1 MNRLFVLSTLLFT
14 VFFAAS
20 AGAAC
25 GPEGCAKQP
34 GCGAGPCPMAAA
46 NGVFGVQ
53 GDFYFTALI
62 NAKEIGLADNQ
73 IAELKKRYFDNR
85 KQIEALSAKL
95 QDAQRRLEGLLAA
108 GGAGD
113 QQVRDV
119 LAEMDRVKGDMRVNI
134 QRTVDEGQG
143 LLTDAQRSKLW
154 QIVSGA
160 PPAAD
165 EKIPS

>member
-1 MNRLFVLSTLLFT
+1 
-14 VFFAAS
+14 
-20 AGAAC
+20 
-25 GPEGCAKQP
+25 
-34 GCGAGPCPMAAA
+34 MAAA

-62 NAKEIGLADNQ
+62 NAKEIGLADDQ

-85 KQIEALSAKL
+85 KQLETLSDKL

-113 QQVRDV
+113 QQVRDI
-119 LAEMDRVKGDMRVNI
+119 LTEMDRVKGDMRVNI
-134 QRTVDEGQG
+134 QRTVDDGQG
-143 LLTDAQRSKLW
+143 LLTEAQRSKLW

-160 PPAAD
+160 PAAAD
-165 EKIPS
+165 GKTAS

>member
-14 VFFAAS
+14 LFIAVPV
-20 AGAAC
+20 GAAC
-25 GPEGCAKQP
+25 GAEGCAKQP
-34 GCGAGPCPMAAA
+34 GCSGGPCPMAAA

-62 NAKEIGLADNQ
+62 NAKEIGLADDQ
-73 IAELKKRYFDNR
+73 VAELKKRYFDNR
-85 KQIEALSAKL
+85 KQLEALSAKL
-95 QDAQRRLEGLLAA
+95 QDAQHRLEGLLAN
-108 GGAGD
+108 GGATD

-119 LAEMDRVKGDMRVNI
+119 LADMDRLKGDMRVNI

-165 EKIPS
+165 GKTAS

>member
-1 MNRLFVLSTLLFT
+1 MSRLFVLSSLLFS
-14 VFFAAS
+14 VFFAVS

-34 GCGAGPCPMAAA
+34 GCGAGPCPMGAAG
-46 NGVFGVQ
+46 GVFGVQ

-73 IAELKKRYFDNR
+73 IAELKRRYLDNR
-85 KQIEALSAKL
+85 KQLDALSDKA

-108 GGAGD
+108 GGATD

-119 LAEMDRVKGDMRVNI
+119 LAEMDRLNGEMRVNI
-134 QRTVDEGQG
+134 QKTVDEGQG

-160 PPAAD
+160 PAAAD
-165 EKIPS
+165 EKIAS